1 VSEKGK
7 PYDEY
12 WEELHDYYEN
22 YCEKCCEGCP
32 PDEMCPGC
40 DCGAYCEEWGEDEWE
55 EWGDPEVEEDEEDC

>member
-1 VSEKGK
+1 VSEEGK

-40 DCGAYCEEWGEDEWE
+40 DCGAYCEEWG
-55 EWGDPEVEEDEEDC
+55 DPEVEEDEEDC